1 LEESPDLP
9 RQARSRARA
18 LAGMAREAGLE
29 TSEPAA
35 AVVPVVLGPPHLAL
49 AAANLCA
56 ERGIRVGCFRP
67 PSVPRGRSSLRL
79 TARADLRSDDLAA
92 VRGALT
98 AVAELKV
105 DT

>member
-1 LEESPDLP
+1 
-9 RQARSRARA
+9 
-18 LAGMAREAGLE
+18 MAREAGLE

-35 AVVPVVLGPPHLAL
+35 AVVPVVLGPPQLAL

-56 ERGIRVGCFRP
+56 ERGLRVGCFRP